1 MVRINGKE
9 LDAAGMTVSQYL
21 DGTDFDRRR
30 IAIER
35 NGQILPKAQY
45 DETVLQDG
53 DSLEVVSFVGGG

>member
-21 DGTDFDRRR
+21 DRTDYDRRR

-45 DETVLQDG
+45 DETILEDG
-53 DSLEVVSFVGGG
+53 DSIEVVSSVGGG

>member
-21 DGTDFDRRR
+21 DGTDYDRRR

-45 DETVLQDG
+45 DETILEDG
-53 DSLEVVSFVGGG
+53 DSIEVVSFVGGG